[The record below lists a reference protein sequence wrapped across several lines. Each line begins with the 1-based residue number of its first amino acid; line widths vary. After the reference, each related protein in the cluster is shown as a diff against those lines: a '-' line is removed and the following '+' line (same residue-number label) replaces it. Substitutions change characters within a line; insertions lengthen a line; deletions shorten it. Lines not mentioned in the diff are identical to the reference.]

1 MYILQFILV
10 ISIVLW
16 FMQILFAFVTREPW
30 RCYILF
36 KYLTSKQSV
45 KTSAHTH
52 KYDVLSMYK
61 ISSCNNNGL
70 KKVKQFLHNTINA
83 DVYWKT
89 FTYNGTL
96 MWKTHYQIKS
106 SFNTIF
112 GTFIRILLAQRF
124 FFKKCSFKCE
134 ISTFPSSFH

>member
-1 MYILQFILV
+1 MKKYYRLISPSVNIMPRSLNNFAIFFLYYFLISAYVVIQGNKTLYILQFILV

-52 KYDVLSMYK
+52 KYYVLSMYK

-83 DVYWKT
+83 DVYRKT

-96 MWKTHYQIKS
+96 M
-106 SFNTIF
+106 
-112 GTFIRILLAQRF
+112 
-124 FFKKCSFKCE
+124 
-134 ISTFPSSFH
+134 